1 VSRTTMRRMMD
12 DEIAGRIERL
22 SPEARA
28 LFWEIQRREEET
40 EFRVPP
46 DKLVA
51 NLHQR
56 MAELPPEDQ
65 AEFVGLFR
73 VIRREADEEGQRLET
88 EALEAEGF
96 VRLIERAKELDR
108 QAGRPVKEDMTTGEA
123 IGRLEE
129 AGELGTL
136 ERAYF
141 DAIKDEIIWVPEEPD
156 E

>member
-1 VSRTTMRRMMD
+1 MD
-12 DEIAGRIERL
+12 DEIADRIERL
-22 SPEARA
+22 SSEARA
-28 LFWEIQRREEET
+28 LFWEVQRRGEES
-40 EFRVPP
+40 EFRVPA
-46 DKLVA
+46 DELVP

-56 MAELPPEDQ
+56 MAHLPPQDLS
-65 AEFVGLFR
+65 EFVDLFR
-73 VIRREADEEGQRLET
+73 AIKRKADDEGLRLEA
-88 EALEAEGF
+88 EGLEAEGF
-96 VRLIERAKELDR
+96 MKLIARAKELDR

-129 AGELGTL
+129 AGELDTL

>member
-1 VSRTTMRRMMD
+1 LEEMMD
-12 DEIAGRIERL
+12 DEIPDRIERL

-28 LFWEIQRREEET
+28 LFWEVARRGEET
-40 EFRVPP
+40 EFMVPP
-46 DKLVA
+46 DELVV
-51 NLHQR
+51 NLHRR
-56 MAELPPEDQ
+56 MAELAPRDRVEFIDVFGAIMRQ
-65 AEFVGLFR
+65 AR
-73 VIRREADEEGQRLET
+73 EEGLQQKA
-88 EALEAEGF
+88 EAAQAEGF
-96 VRLIERAKELDR
+96 IKLIKRAQALDR

>member
-1 VSRTTMRRMMD
+1 MT
-12 DEIAGRIERL
+12 
-22 SPEARA
+22 
-28 LFWEIQRREEET
+28 
-40 EFRVPP
+40 
-46 DKLVA
+46 
-51 NLHQR
+51 
-56 MAELPPEDQ
+56 ELPPEDQ

>member
-1 VSRTTMRRMMD
+1 MSRTTIRRMMD

-28 LFWEIQRREEET
+28 LFWEIERRGEET

-46 DKLVA
+46 DELVA
-51 NLHQR
+51 NLHQH
-56 MAELPPEDQ
+56 MTELPPEDQ

-73 VIRREADEEGQRLET
+73 AIACEAHEEGYRREA
-88 EALEAEGF
+88 EALQAEGYAK
-96 VRLIERAKELDR
+96 LIEQAQELDR
-108 QAGRPVKEDMTTGEA
+108 EARRPVKEDMTTGEA
-123 IGRLEE
+123 IARLEE
-129 AGELGTL
+129 AGELGAL